1 MGTRLVKFAVALA
14 VALLL
19 LVVAAPGFFGIA
31 GQTPFAQLVSFRA
44 ATAVAAV
51 AGAVVL
57 VVVAVLVEPVR
68 RLALVIAAL
77 GVAFALVLGGLQA
90 VRGDDAA
97 PPRAHRL
104 GDLRVLSWNL
114 LHDGVP
120 AETIAT
126 LAAENAVD
134 ALALLEVSPER
145 AQEVSDALSAAG
157 RPMILH
163 QVPGADA
170 NDGTALLLAPT
181 LGGYSVDAASTP
193 TATNAS
199 LVARPDGPGR
209 PVLAAVH
216 TTAPLPALTTEWRS
230 DLARLA
236 DLCTAEDDLV
246 VLGDLNSTLD
256 HWSALPGDADLG
268 GCTDAGAL
276 ANAAASG
283 TWPTSLPSGL
293 AAPIDHVLFSGRWD
307 VSGFEVLTGQDDAGS
322 DHRPVLAQLS
332 VRGMVKE
339 SS

>member
-14 VALLL
+14 VAIVL
-19 LVVAAPGFFGIA
+19 LVVAAPGFFGLA

-44 ATAVAAV
+44 ATALAAV

-68 RLALVIAAL
+68 RLALVLGAL
-77 GVAFALVLGGLQA
+77 AVALALVLGGLQA
-90 VRGDDAA
+90 VRGNDSA

-120 AETIAT
+120 AETVAA
-126 LAAENAVD
+126 LANANAAD
-134 ALALLEVSPER
+134 AVALLEVSQER
-145 AQEVSDALSAAG
+145 AQQVVDVLAAAG
-157 RPMILH
+157 RPMTLH
-163 QVPGADA
+163 LVAGSGPS
-170 NDGTALLLAPT
+170 DGTALLLSPA

-193 TATNAS
+193 TATSAS
-199 LVARPDGPGR
+199 LVARPDTPDR
-209 PVLAAVH
+209 PVIAAVH
-216 TTAPLPALTTEWRS
+216 TTAPLPAQATEWRS

-236 DLCTAEDDLV
+236 DLCTAEEDLV

-256 HWSALPGDADLG
+256 HWSALPGDSDLG
-268 GCTDAGAL
+268 GCADAGRL
-276 ANAAASG
+276 ANAAAVGS
-283 TWPTSLPSGL
+283 WPTSLPPAL

-307 VSGFEVLTGQDDAGS
+307 VSGFDVLNDQDDAGS
-322 DHRPVLAQLS
+322 DHRPVIAQLS